1 MDQEQIT
8 SDKTHFLLR
17 MRMVSK
23 IALIVGGVACLCMLL
38 VLNFIT
44 DKSGVNYGTIIRS
57 YSVSHQ
63 HLGPTLLVAGLF
75 LVSFSGVVTYL
86 ISLYTSFRIA
96 GPLYRFARNLEVMI
110 EQGTLAMIPTRKGD
124 HLKFEEQQFK
134 QGLLKLHQHYDAIWN
149 ETEGALSQLES
160 NENPIAAINR
170 LKEVERAAQL

>member
-8 SDKTHFLLR
+8 ADKTHFLLR

-23 IALIVGGVACLCMLL
+23 IALVVGGVSCLCMML
-38 VLNFIT
+38 VLNYIT
-44 DKSGVNYGTIIRS
+44 DKSGTSYGTIIRS

-75 LVSFSGVVTYL
+75 LVSFSGVITYL

-96 GPLYRFARNLEVMI
+96 GPMYRFARNLELMI
-110 EQGTLAMIPTRKGD
+110 EQGTLAIIPTRKGD

-134 QGLLKLHQHYDAIWN
+134 QNLLKLHKHYDAIWN
-149 ETEGALSQLES
+149 ETEGALSQLEA
-160 NENPIAAINR
+160 NENPVAAINR
-170 LKEVERAAQL
+170 LKDLERAARL